1 MYIRGDGV
9 TQDYKAAVKWFTLAA
24 EQRFAPAQNALG
36 YMYRKGQGVTQDY
49 KTAIKWFTL
58 AAKRRDIIDQHNP
71 TLWPYNRAC
80 FTREN
85 AIAQCNLGSMNE
97 NGEGVIQDYK
107 AARAWYIL
115 AAERENAE
123 AQHSLGMMYA
133 EGLGVIQNYTRA
145 HMWWSIAAS
154 QGGEEASSNRDI
166 IAEKM
171 TPADI
176 SKAQELAR
184 ECVAKNY

>member
-1 MYIRGDGV
+1 
-9 TQDYKAAVKWFTLAA
+9 
-24 EQRFAPAQNALG
+24 
-36 YMYRKGQGVTQDY
+36 
-49 KTAIKWFTL
+49 
-58 AAKRRDIIDQHNP
+58 
-71 TLWPYNRAC
+71 
-80 FTREN
+80 
-85 AIAQCNLGSMNE
+85 MNE